1 MVSYGQP
8 QPDFTRPRALNRD
21 NAAFAVRFAAAAATM
36 SAPAA
41 SQRMDPSSSDARLAR
56 IDVRG
61 VTRRFGATL
70 ALRQVSATFEAGT
83 LTFLEGPNGAGKST
97 LLAII
102 GTVLQPSSGRV
113 WYEPFG
119 DDQALA
125 RRHIG
130 WVAHESHAYRELS
143 GRRNIEL
150 VAEIHGMTGAP
161 AQVERV
167 IERVGAQAFANR
179 PVGTLSRGQR
189 QRIALARALVHDPG
203 VLLLDEPWT
212 GLDVASVDKLEAVI
226 REEVARGSLVIAV
239 THGAGT
245 AERLGA
251 RRLRIE
257 GGRVASQ

>member
-1 MVSYGQP
+1 MQ
-8 QPDFTRPRALNRD
+8 
-21 NAAFAVRFAAAAATM
+21 
-36 SAPAA
+36 A
-41 SQRMDPSSSDARLAR
+41 SVAR
-56 IDVRG
+56 IEVRG

-70 ALRQVSATFEAGT
+70 ALRQVSASFEAGT

-97 LLAII
+97 LLAIV
-102 GTVLQPSSGRV
+102 GTVLRPTSGTV
-113 WYEPFG
+113 EYAPLGEDPM
-119 DDQALA
+119 QA

-130 WVAHESHAYRELS
+130 WVAHESHCYRELS
-143 GRRNIEL
+143 GRKNIEL
-150 VAEIHGMTGAP
+150 VAQMHGLDDSAARVG
-161 AQVERV
+161 RV
-167 IERVGAQAFANR
+167 IARVGAGTFADR

-212 GLDVASVDKLEAVI
+212 GLDVASAEKLETVI
-226 REEVARGSLVIAV
+226 QEEVAGGSLVVAV

-257 GGRVASQ
+257 GGRVSA

>member
-1 MVSYGQP
+1 VVSW
-8 QPDFTRPRALNRD
+8 
-21 NAAFAVRFAAAAATM
+21 AAMQV
-36 SAPAA
+36 S
-41 SQRMDPSSSDARLAR
+41 R
-56 IDVRG
+56 IEVRG

-70 ALRQVSATFEAGT
+70 ALRQVSTTFEAGT

-102 GTVLQPSSGRV
+102 GTVLRPSSGSV
-113 WYEPFG
+113 HFEPLG
-119 DDQALA
+119 EDQELA

-130 WVAHESHAYRELS
+130 WVAHESHCYRELS

-150 VAEIHGMTGAP
+150 LAQIHGVVGT
-161 AQVERV
+161 ER
-167 IERVGAQAFANR
+167 IERMVARVGAEAFADR

-189 QRIALARALVHDPG
+189 QRIALARALVHEPG

-212 GLDVASVDKLEAVI
+212 GLDFASADRLEEVI
-226 REEVARGSLVIAV
+226 RDEVARGSLVIAV

-257 GGRVASQ
+257 AGRLVPS

>member
-1 MVSYGQP
+1 MAG
-8 QPDFTRPRALNRD
+8 
-21 NAAFAVRFAAAAATM
+21 M
-36 SAPAA
+36 S
-41 SQRMDPSSSDARLAR
+41 PSSSQIASSNSLVSESATVSR
-56 IDVRG
+56 IEVRG

-70 ALRQVSATFEAGT
+70 ALRQVSAAFEAGT

-102 GTVLQPSSGRV
+102 GTVLRPTSGSV
-113 WYEPFG
+113 SYEPFG

-130 WVAHESHAYRELS
+130 WVAHESHSYRELT

-150 VAEIHGMTGAP
+150 VTQIHGLADAE

-167 IERVGAQAFANR
+167 IERVGAGSFANR

-226 REEVARGSLVIAV
+226 RDEVARGSLVIAV

-251 RRLRIE
+251 RRVRIE
-257 GGRVASQ
+257 SGKIVS

>member
-1 MVSYGQP
+1 MVTWAAMQV
-8 QPDFTRPRALNRD
+8 TR
-21 NAAFAVRFAAAAATM
+21 
-36 SAPAA
+36 
-41 SQRMDPSSSDARLAR
+41 
-56 IDVRG
+56 IEVRG

-70 ALRQVSATFEAGT
+70 ALRQVSTSFEAGS

-97 LLAII
+97 LLAIV
-102 GTVLQPSSGRV
+102 GTVLRPSSGSV
-113 WYEPFG
+113 FYVPFG
-119 DDQALA
+119 DDQAQA

-130 WVAHESHAYRELS
+130 WVAHESHCYRELS

-150 VAEIHGMTGAP
+150 VAQIHGVPDPP
-161 AQVERV
+161 AQIERV
-167 IERVGAQAFANR
+167 IARVGAQPFADR

-212 GLDVASVDKLEAVI
+212 GLDVASVDRLEAVI
-226 REEVARGSLVIAV
+226 REEVTRGSLVVAV

-257 GGRVASQ
+257 GGRVLD

>member
-1 MVSYGQP
+1 MPAPGSRISVS
-8 QPDFTRPRALNRD
+8 
-21 NAAFAVRFAAAAATM
+21 
-36 SAPAA
+36 A
-41 SQRMDPSSSDARLAR
+41 SVSR

-61 VTRRFGATL
+61 LTRRYGATL
-70 ALRQVSATFEAGT
+70 ALRQVSTSFEAGT

-102 GTVLQPSSGRV
+102 GTVLRPTSGTV
-113 WYEPFG
+113 SYEPFG
-119 DDQALA
+119 DDVDRA

-130 WVAHESHAYRELS
+130 WVAHESHCYRELS

-150 VAEIHGMTGAP
+150 VAQLHGLAHGKDSV
-161 AQVERV
+161 QRV
-167 IERVGAQAFANR
+167 IGRVGAEAFAER

-189 QRIALARALVHDPG
+189 QRIALARALVHQPG

-212 GLDVASVDKLEAVI
+212 GLDVASVERLETVV
-226 REEVARGSLVIAV
+226 REEVAQGSLVIAV

-251 RRLRIE
+251 RRLRVE
-257 GGRVASQ
+257 AGRVADDIAPPASH

>member
-1 MVSYGQP
+1 VVTSPAMQVS
-8 QPDFTRPRALNRD
+8 
-21 NAAFAVRFAAAAATM
+21 
-36 SAPAA
+36 
-41 SQRMDPSSSDARLAR
+41 R
-56 IDVRG
+56 IEVRG

-70 ALRQVSATFEAGT
+70 ALRQVSTTFEAGT

-97 LLAII
+97 LLAIL
-102 GTVLQPSSGRV
+102 GTVLRPSSGAV
-113 WYEPFG
+113 WYEPLG
-119 DDQALA
+119 DDQGEA

-143 GRRNIEL
+143 GRRNVEL
-150 VAEIHGMTGAP
+150 VAQIHGLERP
-161 AQVERV
+161 NEQVERV
-167 IERVGAQAFANR
+167 IERVGAQPFAER

-203 VLLLDEPWT
+203 ILLLDEPWT
-212 GLDVASVDKLEAVI
+212 GLDTASVDRLETVI
-226 REEVARGSLVIAV
+226 KDEVARGSLVIAV

-257 GGRVASQ
+257 GGRLIA

>member
-1 MVSYGQP
+1 
-8 QPDFTRPRALNRD
+8 
-21 NAAFAVRFAAAAATM
+21 M
-36 SAPAA
+36 SAPESRLSVAA
-41 SQRMDPSSSDARLAR
+41 SVSR
-56 IDVRG
+56 IDVRS
-61 VTRRFGATL
+61 VTRRYGATL
-70 ALRQVSATFEAGT
+70 ALRQVSTSFEAGT

-102 GTVLQPSSGRV
+102 GTVLRPTSGTV

-119 DDQALA
+119 DDVDQA

-130 WVAHESHAYRELS
+130 WVAHESHCYRELT

-150 VAEIHGMTGAP
+150 VAQLHGLVDGKDSV
-161 AQVERV
+161 QRV
-167 IERVGAQAFANR
+167 IARVGAEAFAER

-189 QRIALARALVHDPG
+189 QRIALARALVHQPG

-212 GLDVASVDKLEAVI
+212 GLDVASVERLETVI
-226 REEVARGSLVIAV
+226 REEVAQGSLVIAV

-251 RRLRIE
+251 RRLRVE
-257 GGRVASQ
+257 AGRLADDLRPTARS

>member
-1 MVSYGQP
+1 MGSGARLPEGPGDGHLRRQMP
-8 QPDFTRPRALNRD
+8 
-21 NAAFAVRFAAAAATM
+21 
-36 SAPAA
+36 APALG
-41 SQRMDPSSSDARLAR
+41 SHVSVSR
-56 IDVRG
+56 IEVRG

-70 ALRQVSATFEAGT
+70 ALRQVSTFFEAGT

-102 GTVLQPSSGRV
+102 GTVLRPTSGTV

-119 DDQALA
+119 DAADQA

-130 WVAHESHAYRELS
+130 WVAHESHCYRELT

-150 VAEIHGMTGAP
+150 VAQLHGLLDGKAN
-161 AQVERV
+161 VEHV
-167 IERVGAQAFANR
+167 IARVGAEAFAER

-189 QRIALARALVHDPG
+189 QRIALARALVHQPG

-212 GLDVASVDKLEAVI
+212 GLDVASVERLETVI
-226 REEVARGSLVIAV
+226 REEVAQGSLVIAV

-251 RRLRIE
+251 RRLRVE
-257 GGRVASQ
+257 AGRVVGDVIAAG

>member
-1 MVSYGQP
+1 M
-8 QPDFTRPRALNRD
+8 
-21 NAAFAVRFAAAAATM
+21 
-36 SAPAA
+36 
-41 SQRMDPSSSDARLAR
+41 
-56 IDVRG
+56 
-61 VTRRFGATL
+61 TRRYGATL
-70 ALRQVSATFEAGT
+70 ALRQVTTSFEAGT

-102 GTVLQPSSGRV
+102 GTVLRPTSGHV
-113 WYEPFG
+113 WYEPLG
-119 DDQALA
+119 EDQAEA

-150 VAEIHGMTGAP
+150 VAQIHGARD
-161 AQVERV
+161 AAARVETV
-167 IERVGAQAFANR
+167 IGRVGAEPFANR

-189 QRIALARALVHDPG
+189 QRIALARALVHDPT

-226 REEVARGSLVIAV
+226 REEVGRGSLVIAV
-239 THGAGT
+239 THGTGI

-257 GGRVASQ
+257 GGRIAS

>member
-1 MVSYGQP
+1 VVTWAAMQVS
-8 QPDFTRPRALNRD
+8 
-21 NAAFAVRFAAAAATM
+21 
-36 SAPAA
+36 
-41 SQRMDPSSSDARLAR
+41 R
-56 IDVRG
+56 IEVRG

-70 ALRQVSATFEAGT
+70 ALRQVSTTFEAGS

-97 LLAII
+97 LLAIL
-102 GTVLQPSSGRV
+102 GTVLRPSSGRI
-113 WYEPFG
+113 WYEPLG
-119 DDQALA
+119 EDQTQA

-130 WVAHESHAYRELS
+130 WVAHESHCYRELS

-150 VAEIHGMTGAP
+150 VAQIHGLTRANEP
-161 AQVERV
+161 VERV
-167 IERVGAQAFANR
+167 IGRVGAEAFADR

-203 VLLLDEPWT
+203 ILLLDEPWT
-212 GLDVASVDKLEAVI
+212 GLDLASVDRLEAVI
-226 REEVARGSLVIAV
+226 REEVARGSLVVAV

-257 GGRVASQ
+257 GGRVVT

>member
-1 MVSYGQP
+1 VVTLAAMSSQSTGSASVEVSGSES
-8 QPDFTRPRALNRD
+8 
-21 NAAFAVRFAAAAATM
+21 V
-36 SAPAA
+36 S
-41 SQRMDPSSSDARLAR
+41 R
-56 IDVRG
+56 IEVRG

-70 ALRQVSATFEAGT
+70 ALRQVSTSFEAGT

-97 LLAII
+97 LLAIV
-102 GTVLQPSSGRV
+102 GTVLRPSSGHV

-119 DDQALA
+119 DDQAQA

-130 WVAHESHAYRELS
+130 WVAHESHSYRELS
-143 GRRNIEL
+143 GRRNVEL
-150 VAEIHGMTGAP
+150 VAQIHGLLDPA
-161 AQVERV
+161 AQVDRV
-167 IERVGAQAFANR
+167 IERVGAGSFANR

-212 GLDVASVDKLEAVI
+212 GLDIASVDKLETVI
-226 REEVARGSLVIAV
+226 REEVERGGLVVAV

-251 RRLRIE
+251 RRVRIE
-257 GGRVASQ
+257 GGRVVT

>member
-1 MVSYGQP
+1 MVVSV
-8 QPDFTRPRALNRD
+8 F
-21 NAAFAVRFAAAAATM
+21 AFHVMTDPV
-36 SAPAA
+36 SASA
-41 SQRMDPSSSDARLAR
+41 SRLSR
-56 IDVRG
+56 IEVRG
-61 VTRRFGATL
+61 VTRRYGATL
-70 ALRQVSATFEAGT
+70 ALRQVTTSFEAGT

-102 GTVLQPSSGRV
+102 GTVLRPSSGSV

-119 DDQALA
+119 DDPQLA
-125 RRHIG
+125 RQHIG
-130 WVAHESHAYRELS
+130 WVAHESHAYRELT
-143 GRRNIEL
+143 GRRNVEL
-150 VAEIHGMTGAP
+150 VAQIHGVAD
-161 AQVERV
+161 ASARV
-167 IERVGAQAFANR
+167 AEVIARVGAGAFADR

-189 QRIALARALVHDPG
+189 QRISLARSLVHDPG

-257 GGRVASQ
+257 AGRIAS

>member
-1 MVSYGQP
+1 MSA
-8 QPDFTRPRALNRD
+8 T
-21 NAAFAVRFAAAAATM
+21 AAA
-36 SAPAA
+36 SR
-41 SQRMDPSSSDARLAR
+41 SVAR
-56 IDVRG
+56 IEVRD

-70 ALRQVSATFEAGT
+70 ALRRVSAAFEAGS

-102 GTVLQPSSGRV
+102 GTVLRPSSGSV

-119 DDQALA
+119 DDQAQA

-130 WVAHESHAYRELS
+130 WVAHESHCYRELS

-150 VAEIHGMTGAP
+150 VAQIHGITEAAGR
-161 AQVERV
+161 VDRV
-167 IERVGAQAFANR
+167 IARVGAEPFADR

-189 QRIALARALVHDPG
+189 QRIALGRALVHDPG

-212 GLDVASVDKLEAVI
+212 GLDFASVDKLEAVI
-226 REEVARGSLVIAV
+226 REEVARGSLVVAV
-239 THGAGT
+239 THGAGV

-257 GGRVASQ
+257 AGRVMS

>member
-1 MVSYGQP
+1 MQVS
-8 QPDFTRPRALNRD
+8 
-21 NAAFAVRFAAAAATM
+21 
-36 SAPAA
+36 
-41 SQRMDPSSSDARLAR
+41 R

-70 ALRQVSATFEAGT
+70 ALRQVSTSFEAGT

-97 LLAII
+97 LLAIV
-102 GTVLQPSSGRV
+102 GTVLQPSSGSV

-119 DDQALA
+119 SDQAQA

-130 WVAHESHAYRELS
+130 WVAHESHCYRELS

-150 VAEIHGMTGAP
+150 VAQIHGVENAA
-161 AQVERV
+161 AQVDRV
-167 IERVGAQAFANR
+167 IGRVGAEPFAER

-212 GLDVASVDKLEAVI
+212 GLDVASVDRLEAVI
-226 REEVARGSLVIAV
+226 REEVARGSLVVAV
-239 THGAGT
+239 THGTGT

-257 GGRVASQ
+257 GGRVLA

>member
-1 MVSYGQP
+1 MVTCTLMQLS
-8 QPDFTRPRALNRD
+8 
-21 NAAFAVRFAAAAATM
+21 
-36 SAPAA
+36 
-41 SQRMDPSSSDARLAR
+41 R
-56 IDVRG
+56 IEVRG

-70 ALRQVSATFEAGT
+70 ALRQVSTSFTAGT

-102 GTVLQPSSGRV
+102 GTVLRPSAGTVS
-113 WYEPFG
+113 YEPFG
-119 DDQALA
+119 DAVEHA

-130 WVAHESHAYRELS
+130 WVAHESHCYRELS

-150 VAEIHGMTGAP
+150 VAQLHGIVQGKEN
-161 AQVERV
+161 VERV
-167 IERVGAQAFANR
+167 IARVGAEAFADR

-189 QRIALARALVHDPG
+189 QRIALARALVHQPG

-212 GLDVASVDKLEAVI
+212 GLDLGSVERLEAVI
-226 REEVARGSLVIAV
+226 REEVAHGSLVIAV

-257 GGRVASQ
+257 AGRVVADASAQLASY

>member
-1 MVSYGQP
+1 MQVS
-8 QPDFTRPRALNRD
+8 
-21 NAAFAVRFAAAAATM
+21 
-36 SAPAA
+36 
-41 SQRMDPSSSDARLAR
+41 R
-56 IDVRG
+56 IEVRG
-61 VTRRFGATL
+61 VTRRYGATL
-70 ALRQVSATFEAGT
+70 ALRQVSTSFEAGT

-97 LLAII
+97 LLAIV
-102 GTVLQPSSGRV
+102 GTVLKPSSGSV

-119 DDQALA
+119 DDQSQA

-130 WVAHESHAYRELS
+130 WVAHESHCYRELS

-150 VAEIHGMTGAP
+150 VAQIHAV
-161 AQVERV
+161 ADSARVEGV
-167 IERVGAQAFANR
+167 IARVGAEAFADR

-212 GLDVASVDKLEAVI
+212 GLDVASVEKLETVI
-226 REEVARGSLVIAV
+226 REEVGRGSLVIAV

-257 GGRVASQ
+257 AGRIAQ

>member
-1 MVSYGQP
+1 MVLPASP
-8 QPDFTRPRALNRD
+8 ASSPTSNARA
-21 NAAFAVRFAAAAATM
+21 
-36 SAPAA
+36 SAP
-41 SQRMDPSSSDARLAR
+41 RLAR
-56 IDVRG
+56 IEVRG
-61 VTRRFGATL
+61 VTRRYGATL
-70 ALRQVSATFEAGT
+70 ALRQVSTSFEAGS

-102 GTVLQPSSGRV
+102 GTVLRPTSGSV

-119 DDQALA
+119 DDQAEA

-130 WVAHESHAYRELS
+130 WVAHESHSYRELS

-150 VAEIHGMTGAP
+150 VAQIHG
-161 AQVERV
+161 VEDGPTRVDRV
-167 IERVGAQAFANR
+167 IERVGAGSFANR

-257 GGRVASQ
+257 AGRVAAAAG

>member
-1 MVSYGQP
+1 MV
-8 QPDFTRPRALNRD
+8 TW
-21 NAAFAVRFAAAAATM
+21 
-36 SAPAA
+36 PAMQV
-41 SQRMDPSSSDARLAR
+41 SR
-56 IDVRG
+56 IEVRG

-70 ALRQVSATFEAGT
+70 ALRQVSTSFDAGS

-97 LLAII
+97 LLAIV
-102 GTVLQPSSGRV
+102 GTVLRPTSGSV

-130 WVAHESHAYRELS
+130 WVAHESHCYRELS
-143 GRRNIEL
+143 GRRNVEL
-150 VAEIHGMTGAP
+150 VAQIHGIEQA
-161 AQVERV
+161 ADRV
-167 IERVGAQAFANR
+167 QRVVERVGAQAFADR

-189 QRIALARALVHDPG
+189 QRIALARSLVHDPG

-212 GLDVASVDKLEAVI
+212 GLDAASVDRLEAVI
-226 REEVARGSLVIAV
+226 RDEVARGSLVVAV

-257 GGRVASQ
+257 GGRVVE

>member
-1 MVSYGQP
+1 MQVSQVK
-8 QPDFTRPRALNRD
+8 RIEVRA
-21 NAAFAVRFAAAAATM
+21 
-36 SAPAA
+36 
-41 SQRMDPSSSDARLAR
+41 
-56 IDVRG
+56 

-70 ALRQVSATFEAGT
+70 ALRQVSSEFQAGT

-102 GTVLQPSSGRV
+102 GTVLRPTSGSV
-113 WYEPFG
+113 WYEPLG
-119 DDQALA
+119 EDQELA

-130 WVAHESHAYRELS
+130 WVAHDSHCYRELS

-150 VAEIHGMTGAP
+150 VGQIHGVQQQRE
-161 AQVERV
+161 QVERV
-167 IERVGAQAFANR
+167 IARVGAEAFADR

-189 QRIALARALVHDPG
+189 QRIALGRALVHQPG

-212 GLDVASVDKLEAVI
+212 GLDFASVERLEAVI

-251 RRLRIE
+251 RRVRIE
-257 GGRVASQ
+257 AGRVVADAQADATAAD

>member
-1 MVSYGQP
+1 LPVSVSRS
-8 QPDFTRPRALNRD
+8 TH
-21 NAAFAVRFAAAAATM
+21 V
-36 SAPAA
+36 
-41 SQRMDPSSSDARLAR
+41 AR
-56 IDVRG
+56 IEVRG

-70 ALRQVSATFEAGT
+70 ALKQVSTAFDAGS

-102 GTVLQPSSGRV
+102 GTVLKPSSGSV

-119 DDQALA
+119 DDQAQA
-125 RRHIG
+125 RQHIG
-130 WVAHESHAYRELS
+130 WVAHESHCYRELS

-150 VAEIHGMTGAP
+150 VAQIHGIAD
-161 AQVERV
+161 AAVNVERV
-167 IERVGAQAFANR
+167 IARVGAETFANR
-179 PVGTLSRGQR
+179 AVGTLSRGQR

-212 GLDVASVDKLEAVI
+212 GLDLASVDKLEAVI
-226 REEVARGSLVIAV
+226 REEVARGSLVVAV
-239 THGAGT
+239 THGAGV

-257 GGRVASQ
+257 GGRVIA

>member
-1 MVSYGQP
+1 MSP
-8 QPDFTRPRALNRD
+8 PLRAICRG
-21 NAAFAVRFAAAAATM
+21 FYSSCQGAAAVVTWAAM
-36 SAPAA
+36 QVS
-41 SQRMDPSSSDARLAR
+41 R
-56 IDVRG
+56 IEVRG

-70 ALRQVSATFEAGT
+70 ALRQVSTSFEAGT

-97 LLAII
+97 LLAIV
-102 GTVLQPSSGRV
+102 GTVLRPSSGSV

-119 DDQALA
+119 DDQAQA

-130 WVAHESHAYRELS
+130 WVAHESHCYRELS

-150 VAEIHGMTGAP
+150 VAQIHGVP
-161 AQVERV
+161 SLPVQVERV
-167 IERVGAQAFANR
+167 IARVGAEPFADR

-189 QRIALARALVHDPG
+189 QRVALARALVHDPG

-212 GLDVASVDKLEAVI
+212 GLDIASVDRLETVI
-226 REEVARGSLVIAV
+226 REEVARGSLVVAV

-257 GGRVASQ
+257 GGRVLD

>member
-1 MVSYGQP
+1 VQVSQVK
-8 QPDFTRPRALNRD
+8 RIEVRA
-21 NAAFAVRFAAAAATM
+21 
-36 SAPAA
+36 
-41 SQRMDPSSSDARLAR
+41 
-56 IDVRG
+56 

-70 ALRQVSATFEAGT
+70 ALRQVSSEFQAGT

-102 GTVLQPSSGRV
+102 GTVLRPTSGSV
-113 WYEPFG
+113 WYEPLG
-119 DDQALA
+119 EDQELA

-130 WVAHESHAYRELS
+130 WVAHDSHCYRELS

-150 VAEIHGMTGAP
+150 VGQIHGVQQQRE
-161 AQVERV
+161 QVERV
-167 IERVGAQAFANR
+167 IARVGAEAFADR

-189 QRIALARALVHDPG
+189 QRIALGRALVHQPG

-212 GLDVASVDKLEAVI
+212 GLDFASVERLEAVI

-251 RRLRIE
+251 RRVRIE
-257 GGRVASQ
+257 AGRVVPDAQADATAAD